1 MSGGLQQLE
10 LEMLKEMAETLLVCP
25 SFITE
30 ETLKAHVEDN
40 LYYIIGSRVEAL
52 QKAAFV
58 LLQFIYANFILPVEH
73 VVTEEDELKQLKADF
88 ADILDDLNPKLE
100 EETKEEFKKD
110 VQKAK
115 ADVTF
120 KNVSENLVE
129 LIDNAPPVI
138 SHDRGQDEA
147 ELHLQQFVASGDM
160 LEKLV
165 FGESQEGCMNSK
177 LFGYLL
183 AWNAMLAKIEQGRI
197 KV

>member
-138 SHDRGQDEA
+138 SHD
-147 ELHLQQFVASGDM
+147 
-160 LEKLV
+160 
-165 FGESQEGCMNSK
+165 
-177 LFGYLL
+177 
-183 AWNAMLAKIEQGRI
+183 
-197 KV
+197 